1 MNVTP
6 LFKQYLQLKEKAK
19 DAILL
24 FRVGDFYETYFED
37 AHIFSQINS
46 VVLTKRTLPD
56 GKTVPMAGVPF
67 HSVDNYIKNLL
78 NAGYKVAIAEQLE
91 DAQISKGNLVKRDI
105 VEIITP
111 GTITSYNYLN
121 EKDFNFLMVVDY
133 KNSSFYI
140 IAVDI
145 SVLEG
150 YAIVTKNLSNMI
162 SYFNPSEIV
171 FSKNVEKNYVSKYSN
186 SIVLDSKKYDY
197 EQMKNY
203 VADES
208 TLFLLEN
215 GDFVN
220 TFELFI
226 NYLEKNMIITNS
238 SSVKFRLKSFS
249 DDILWLD
256 ASTLKNLEIVGNKYS
271 LSEVLD
277 HTSTSF
283 GARRFKIFITQP
295 LKNIE
300 KINQR
305 LECVKFFVN
314 NPELII
320 ELREKLKKI
329 PDIERLLSRFSLF
342 KYNFKDLVML
352 KNFFISMDY
361 FANTSIDFSPY
372 LLKEVFEKVNK
383 NLEKINELKNIVLL
397 AIEDEI
403 KSFQHVDLILK
414 EGFNDKLDEY
424 IYLLK
429 NNEEWLKRYEN
440 ELRLSTGI
448 RSLKIS
454 YNQVFGYYIEV
465 SKANLNLVP
474 SYFERKQ
481 TLVNAER
488 YSTKELKEFEAK
500 LENAVNS
507 INSIQQEIIKNIIS
521 LANENRIYLMELIEN
536 ISFLDIIISLAYAAV
551 VNNYTEPILVD
562 RKILD
567 VKDLRHPI
575 YEKYFEKFVP
585 NDVYMDEEK
594 FFIILTGPNMGGKST
609 FLKSVALNVLLAQFG
624 SFVPASKAIIGIAD
638 GIFTRIG
645 ASDDIIKNR
654 STFMVE
660 MLETAYILDNCTERS
675 LVIMDELGRGTSTYD
690 GMAIAWAVCQY
701 LASKVK
707 CRSILATHF
716 HQLSNLEKF
725 IHSVS
730 NYNVQVLEKG
740 EEIVFTYK
748 VLKGAA
754 QKSYGIFVAKLAGVK
769 PEVID
774 IANQILE
781 NFEKITGIRK
791 VQEKLIK

>member
-1 MNVTP
+1 
-6 LFKQYLQLKEKAK
+6 
-19 DAILL
+19 
-24 FRVGDFYETYFED
+24 
-37 AHIFSQINS
+37 
-46 VVLTKRTLPD
+46 
-56 GKTVPMAGVPF
+56 
-67 HSVDNYIKNLL
+67 
-78 NAGYKVAIAEQLE
+78 
-91 DAQISKGNLVKRDI
+91 
-105 VEIITP
+105 
-111 GTITSYNYLN
+111 
-121 EKDFNFLMVVDY
+121 
-133 KNSSFYI
+133 
-140 IAVDI
+140 
-145 SVLEG
+145 
-150 YAIVTKNLSNMI
+150 
-162 SYFNPSEIV
+162 
-171 FSKNVEKNYVSKYSN
+171 
-186 SIVLDSKKYDY
+186 
-197 EQMKNY
+197 
-203 VADES
+203 
-208 TLFLLEN
+208 
-215 GDFVN
+215 
-220 TFELFI
+220 
-226 NYLEKNMIITNS
+226 
-238 SSVKFRLKSFS
+238 
-249 DDILWLD
+249 
-256 ASTLKNLEIVGNKYS
+256 
-271 LSEVLD
+271 
-277 HTSTSF
+277 

-329 PDIERLLSRFSLF
+329 PDIERLLSRFSLY

-361 FANTSIDFSPY
+361 FANTSINFSAS
-372 LLKEVFEKVNK
+372 LLKELLEKVNK

-397 AIEDEI
+397 AIENEI
-403 KSFQHVDLILK
+403 KNFQHVDLILK

-440 ELRLSTGI
+440 ELKLSTGI

-481 TLVNAER
+481 TLVNSER

-609 FLKSVALNVLLAQFG
+609 FLKSVALNVLLAQLG

-748 VLKGAA
+748 VVKGAA